1 MSNHYEK
8 KNQNWKRTF
17 LSGFDTSGKN
27 SQHCFT
33 NSGNLTVKKTP
44 SITENTTENIN
55 FKEVHVKKY
64 CIVS

>member
-1 MSNHYEK
+1 MNFYETKYTNVMSNHYEK

-33 NSGNLTVKKTP
+33 NSGNLTVKKKP
-44 SITENTTENIN
+44 KHYWKHHRE
-55 FKEVHVKKY
+55 Y
-64 CIVS
+64 

>member
-33 NSGNLTVKKTP
+33 NSGNLTVKKKP
-44 SITENTTENIN
+44 KHYWKHHRE
-55 FKEVHVKKY
+55 Y
-64 CIVS
+64 

>member
-33 NSGNLTVKKTP
+33 NSGNLTVKKKSQALPKTP
-44 SITENTTENIN
+44 QRILTSKKFMSKSIA
-55 FKEVHVKKY
+55 
-64 CIVS
+64 